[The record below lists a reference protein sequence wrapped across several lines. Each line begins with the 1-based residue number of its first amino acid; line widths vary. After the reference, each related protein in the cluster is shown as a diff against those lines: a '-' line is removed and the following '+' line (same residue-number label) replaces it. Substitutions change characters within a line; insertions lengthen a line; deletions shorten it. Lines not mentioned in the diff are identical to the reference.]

1 MWGDGKGAVIYRGDG
16 AGDERAGKAER
27 RQMGARSVWALREE
41 AAADGL
47 RRVDRKNGRGGDGAE
62 LKDRAFVF
70 VRGLKQL
77 PGFEEELKERVSL
90 EYILNHIEVGSR
102 H

>member
-1 MWGDGKGAVIYRGDG
+1 M
-16 AGDERAGKAER
+16 
-27 RQMGARSVWALREE
+27 
-41 AAADGL
+41 
-47 RRVDRKNGRGGDGAE
+47 DRKNGRGGDGAE